1 MRLSLQ
7 HGLSMAI
14 FSNFA
19 GANTEKVIFQ
29 APETINIP
37 NTSPNLGD
45 LRLDM
50 LTPDHWSKRIDLPAS
65 FPAPASPFGSPTW
78 LLLKNLTQD
87 QRYELRLCWAA
98 TQPTAFT
105 LDVFELPVVWDTPEL
120 ISSLAKYASSR
131 IANREADNSSASYST
146 PMEQETSLFFLRVL
160 AAADYYTHNATLM
173 ANVEHVRADLILDPF
188 LLNVLPRSLLPT
200 VFYINGVAIMAWFL
214 SRVILIWIQPVLA
227 AEGKPERKKNI

>member
-1 MRLSLQ
+1 METDPSENRRGGGDNNHLSSPPCILVSNTTSNRFEGQTCCLPSNKIYATSLPDFCTTGIFRPQSASPQTSDPPWALCRACHMRLSLQ

-29 APETINIP
+29 APETINVP

-87 QRYELRLCWAA
+87 QRYELRVCWAA
-98 TQPTAFT
+98 TVRCFT
-105 LDVFELPVVWDTPEL
+105 LC
-120 ISSLAKYASSR
+120 SSSS
-131 IANREADNSSASYST
+131 
-146 PMEQETSLFFLRVL
+146 
-160 AAADYYTHNATLM
+160 H
-173 ANVEHVRADLILDPF
+173 H
-188 LLNVLPRSLLPT
+188 
-200 VFYINGVAIMAWFL
+200 
-214 SRVILIWIQPVLA
+214 
-227 AEGKPERKKNI
+227 